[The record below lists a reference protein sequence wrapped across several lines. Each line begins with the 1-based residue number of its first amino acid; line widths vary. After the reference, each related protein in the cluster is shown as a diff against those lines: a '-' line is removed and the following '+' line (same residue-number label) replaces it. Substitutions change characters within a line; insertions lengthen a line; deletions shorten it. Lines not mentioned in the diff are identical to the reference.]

1 MVLVDGMP
9 RTAPPLP
16 GRVVVE
22 QHWRDLVFL
31 HWRVEPDRIRPYL
44 PRGTRPDVIDGASW
58 VGLIPF
64 VLADTRFPPLP
75 PLHRLGTFVEVNVR
89 LYARDVAG
97 RRGVVFRTL
106 EAGRLLPVVA
116 ARVGFGLPYR
126 WASASVTRRADAAGF
141 ELDFRSRRHGPGGPS
156 TRIRARLGA
165 PLPEDAPDAAL
176 AHFLTDRWGYH
187 ERHLGRTMWARNT
200 HAPWPLHRAEL
211 LQLDDELL
219 AASGFPDLAERLPDS
234 VLASTGVR
242 TAFSRPRAIATH
254 AWRLPAIRAGR
265 PAPA

>member
-1 MVLVDGMP
+1 MDCVDGLP

-22 QHWRDLVFL
+22 QHWRDLLFL
-31 HWRVEPDRIRPYL
+31 HWRVEPSRVQRFL
-44 PRGTRPDVIDGASW
+44 PKGTRPDIVDGATW

-89 LYARDVAG
+89 LYARDASG
-97 RRGVVFRTL
+97 RHGVVFRTL
-106 EAGRLLPVVA
+106 EAGRLLPVIA
-116 ARVGFGLPYR
+116 ARVGFGLPYH
-126 WASASVTRRADAAGF
+126 WARAGVTRRADAAGF
-141 ELDFRSRRHGPGGPS
+141 ELDFRSRRHGPGGPA
-156 TRIRARLGA
+156 TRIRARLGE
-165 PLPEDAPDAAL
+165 PLPEHAPDAAL

-200 HAPWPLHRAEL
+200 HAPWPLQRAEL

-219 AASGFPDLAERLPDS
+219 AASGFPDLADRLPDS

-242 TAFSRPRAIATH
+242 TAFSRPRAIRTR
-254 AWRLPAIRAGR
+254 AWALPALGAHR

>member
-1 MVLVDGMP
+1 MDGLP

-16 GRVVVE
+16 GRAVVE
-22 QHWRDLVFL
+22 QSWRDLVFL
-31 HWRVEPDRIRPYL
+31 HWRADPAHVQQYL
-44 PRGTRPDVIDGASW
+44 PKGTRPDVVDGSTW

-75 PLHRLGTFVEVNVR
+75 ALHRLGTFVEVNVR

-116 ARVGFGLPYR
+116 ARIGFGLPYH
-126 WASASVTRRADAAGF
+126 WARASVTRRADAAGL
-141 ELDFRSRRHGPGGPS
+141 ELDFRSRRRGPGGPS

-165 PLPEDAPDAAL
+165 PVADDAPDAAL

-200 HAPWPLHRAEL
+200 HAPWQLQRAEL
-211 LQLDDELL
+211 LELDDDLL
-219 AASGFPDLAERLPDS
+219 AATGFPDLAGRLPDS

-254 AWRLPAIRAGR
+254 AWRLPAVTAGR

>member
-1 MVLVDGMP
+1 MVLVDGLP

-31 HWRVEPDRIRPYL
+31 HWRVEPERVQPYL
-44 PRGTRPDVIDGASW
+44 PKGTRPDVIDGATW

-75 PLHRLGTFVEVNVR
+75 PLPRLGTFVEVNVR

-116 ARVGFGLPYR
+116 ARIGFGLPYH
-126 WASASVTRRADAAGF
+126 WARASVVRRADAAGL
-141 ELDFRSRRHGPGGPS
+141 ELEFRSRRRRPHGPS

-165 PLPEDAPDAAL
+165 PISDDAPDAAL

-187 ERHLGRTMWARNT
+187 ERHLGRTRWARNT
-200 HAPWPLHRAEL
+200 HAPWPLLRAEL
-211 LQLDDELL
+211 LELDDELL
-219 AASGFPDLAERLPDS
+219 AATGFPDLAGRLPDS

-242 TAFSRPRAIATH
+242 TAFSRPRSIATR
-254 AWRLPAIRAGR
+254 AWALPPIRATR